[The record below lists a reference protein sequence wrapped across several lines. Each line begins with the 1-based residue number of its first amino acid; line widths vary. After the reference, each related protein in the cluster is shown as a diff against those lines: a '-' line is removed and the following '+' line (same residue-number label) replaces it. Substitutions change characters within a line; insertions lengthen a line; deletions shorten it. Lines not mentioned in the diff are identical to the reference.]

1 MYMFLIPSQSL
12 YLLHESLCS
21 MPNPLELLKSQLTAC
36 IERALRLLAVKTFF
50 CAALQLFLGGTHHF
64 FRQSSLQ
71 FIVLANSSQ
80 WTRTTPH
87 FGAFDGKFY
96 NVIIELLVSL
106 NCSMHKYTFTLDW
119 MREVAKTFSKS
130 KQQSNCKYI
139 HTDPEWSRA
148 PIESFQDA

>member
-1 MYMFLIPSQSL
+1 MFFIPSQSL

-36 IERALRLLAVKTFF
+36 IEQLSACWQLKLFF

-64 FRQSSLQ
+64 FGLSSLQ

-96 NVIIELLVSL
+96 NVILELSVSF
-106 NCSMHKYTFTLDW
+106 NFSMHKYTFTIVW
-119 MREVAKTFSKS
+119 MLEVAKTFSKLN
-130 KQQSNCKYI
+130 QQSSCKYI

-148 PIESFQDA
+148 PIESSQYA